1 MEPLTATVIATLIAT
16 KAFEKTGEQLSEGV
30 WKLVSKFLSALRR
43 KDQATAA
50 AIATVAKTPELA
62 EQKPEDY
69 GVATLV
75 AKVEAAAQEDSEI
88 RQAAQEIQMA
98 VQAQPGAIASYL
110 EYYEHE
116 GISPP
121 SPVFAE
127 VA

>member
-62 EQKPEDY
+62 EQTP
-69 GVATLV
+69 
-75 AKVEAAAQEDSEI
+75 
-88 RQAAQEIQMA
+88 
-98 VQAQPGAIASYL
+98 AI
-110 EYYEHE
+110 
-116 GISPP
+116 
-121 SPVFAE
+121 
-127 VA
+127 